1 MRHRNSKST
10 RKAQRISQTFATTP
24 GASYTLTFF
33 YQVTNIG
40 NPFPANNGFDVL
52 WNGVSIGGSLF
63 PQFNVNPGFATF
75 TFHLQATG
83 ALTTLEFSGRNA
95 PSFDFLDNV
104 SVTGVGVPDGGSTV
118 SLLGCALLGLAA
130 LRRKLGW

>member
-1 MRHRNSKST
+1 MVPYLIVGMFYAAKLGVNASPKKLLLALTAAAAFS
-10 RKAQRISQTFATTP
+10 FA
-24 GASYTLTFF
+24 L
-33 YQVTNIG
+33 V
-40 NPFPANNGFDVL
+40 
-52 WNGVSIGGSLF
+52 
-63 PQFNVNPGFATF
+63 TF